1 MAWNKDAP
9 EVKVSQDTIDSLNQK
24 IIELEAKHNNLSNLI
39 DGALKDAQSQADKIL
54 QDANDKATK
63 ILIDASQVRKE
74 ADDYLQGK
82 RVESDGVISDA
93 HTLLH
98 RGSQEKAKFESD
110 KLAFEDYKAKAQAE
124 IDANNAILEL
134 NLKNFTQSK
143 AELNDLSVKLVQLQ
157 KDLQDKKTDL
167 DSANAFLAQNQ
178 ADLQAKQDAF
188 TAQVTQLQ
196 KDQDTLAQQVQNTY
210 VTQKYLED
218 ARAKLDALVKSN
230 TDLQDTLNQRK
241 ATLDTQQATIASDMS
256 ALSLQKQAQDET
268 ERTQSDKQRD
278 INLQV
283 QALNQKIQVL
293 NDLRAANQKVS

>member
-1 MAWNKDAP
+1 MPWGQAISKQD
-9 EVKVSQDTIDSLNQK
+9 VSDSLTQK
-24 IIELEAKHNNLSNLI
+24 IVELESKHNNLSNLI
-39 DGALKDAQSQADKIL
+39 DGMINAAKSQADSMI

-63 ILIDASQVRKE
+63 IINDANQVRKD

-98 RGSQEKAKFESD
+98 RGAQEKAKFESD
-110 KLAFEDYKAKAQAE
+110 KLAFEDYKSKAQAE
-124 IDANNAILEL
+124 IDANNSILEL
-134 NLKNFTQSK
+134 NLKNLAQSK

-167 DSANAFLAQNQ
+167 DSANAVLAQNQ
-178 ADLQAKQDAF
+178 AALQAKQDAF

-230 TDLQDTLNQRK
+230 TDLTNSLNDRK
-241 ATLDTQQATIASDMS
+241 TTLDAQQATIASDM
-256 ALSLQKQAQDET
+256 AGLSIQKQAQEET
-268 ERTQSDKQRD
+268 DRTQSEKQRD
-278 INLQV
+278 IDLQV

-293 NDLRAANQKVS
+293 NDLRAVNQKVNP

>member
-1 MAWNKDAP
+1 MPWGESINAQGNVDA
-9 EVKVSQDTIDSLNQK
+9 LNQK
-24 IIELEAKHNNLSNLI
+24 IVDLEAKHNNLSNLI

-63 ILIDASQVRKE
+63 IINDANQVRKD

-98 RGSQEKAKFESD
+98 RGAQEKAKFESD

-143 AELNDLSVKLVQLQ
+143 SELNDLSVKLVQLQ

-167 DSANAFLAQNQ
+167 DSANAILSQNQ
-178 ADLQAKQDAF
+178 AALQAKQDAF

-218 ARAKLDALVKSN
+218 ARAKLDALVSSN
-230 TDLQDTLNQRK
+230 TELQDILNQRK
-241 ATLDTQQATIASDMS
+241 ATLDAQQATIASDM
-256 ALSLQKQAQDET
+256 AGLSLQKQAQDET
-268 ERTQSDKQRD
+268 DRTQSEKQRD
-278 INLQV
+278 IDLQV
-283 QALNQKIQVL
+283 KALNQKIQVL
-293 NDLRAANQKVS
+293 NDLRAAVK